1 MVKKFLPAW
10 PKATRVRIFL
20 PSREIRIFSITWG
33 KNFILTRPLG
43 KELYILMKLID
54 RALGVRICV
63 IYVKLNQ
70 TCKNFCENE
79 AGVIEFYSFTLG
91 TRERNSI
98 YSITPASISRKIQ
111 TKSYIFSVKSTQ
123 EVQMPFVP
131 LHSVDKFLIIRSCS
145 K

>member
-1 MVKKFLPAW
+1 MSCGWRNMKTNFPWNQFSFEAAIKYKPHLKLP
-10 PKATRVRIFL
+10 K
-20 PSREIRIFSITWG
+20 
-33 KNFILTRPLG
+33 
-43 KELYILMKLID
+43 LYSYEAYY
-54 RALGVRICV
+54 RAPGVRICV